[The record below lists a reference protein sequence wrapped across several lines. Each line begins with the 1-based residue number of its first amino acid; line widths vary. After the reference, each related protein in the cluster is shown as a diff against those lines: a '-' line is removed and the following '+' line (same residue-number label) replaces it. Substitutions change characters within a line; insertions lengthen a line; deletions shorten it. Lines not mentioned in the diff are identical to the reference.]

1 MIKLI
6 IAITL
11 LIIVLILTTIFV
23 IYIFKSLL
31 RPSKTAPYIWSFNRH
46 LLLMKKLNINKWT
59 NLIDLWCWDGKALR
73 FFDKNFNLKILTWY
87 DINPY
92 AIIWGKILNILQL
105 HKNISLQKKNFL
117 KINLKWYDYI
127 YVYLRPSQL
136 ANIEGRL
143 RKNKDQNTII
153 ISNSFE
159 FDKHKP
165 FEIIKNTKW
174 KNSIFLYN

>member
-6 IAITL
+6 IAIIL
-11 LIIVLILTTIFV
+11 LIVTLTLTTIFL
-23 IYIFKSLL
+23 IYIFKSLIK
-31 RPSKTAPYIWSFNRH
+31 PSKTAPYIWSFNRH
-46 LLLMKKLNINKWT
+46 LILMKKLSIKKWANIV
-59 NLIDLWCWDGKALR
+59 DLGCGDGKALR
-73 FFDKNFNLKILTWY
+73 FFDNNFDLKILTWY

-117 KINLKWYDYI
+117 KVKLKWYHYI

-136 ANIEGRL
+136 ANIEERL
-143 RKNKDQNTII
+143 RNNKNKDTII

-159 FDKHKP
+159 FSKHEA
-165 FEIIKNTKW
+165 FENIKNTKW
-174 KNSIFLYN
+174 KNSIFLYK